1 MALIRIDKYLSVA
14 CGISRTDAK
23 TLIKSGNISVN
34 GVKITKADVKIEENE
49 AVKNANELLCY
60 KKYIYIIM
68 NKPEGILSAA
78 TDKRV
83 KTVIDILPEGLK
95 REGLFP
101 VGRLDKNTTGLLIIT
116 DDGDFG
122 HKVMSPKSKVE
133 KCYFAQL
140 DGEVKDE
147 HIELFRQG
155 IILADGEKCMSA
167 ELKIAEK
174 SSAYVTVSE
183 GKYHQ
188 IKRMFGVVGLGVNKL
203 HRISVGGL
211 VLPADLDSGES
222 RELTEEEIQI
232 IRSKLV

>member
-14 CGISRTDAK
+14 LGISRTDAK
-23 TLIKSGNISVN
+23 LLLKSGNITAN
-34 GVKITKADVKIEENE
+34 GIKLTKGDAKIDEE
-49 AVKNANELLCY
+49 ATVKNGNETLVY
-60 KKYIYIIM
+60 KKYIYIVM

-83 KTVIDILPEGLK
+83 KTVVDILPESLK

-122 HKVMSPKSKVE
+122 HRVTSPKTHTE
-133 KCYFAQL
+133 KCYLAEL
-140 DGEVKDE
+140 DGEVKE
-147 HIELFRQG
+147 EYIALFANG
-155 IILADGEKCMSA
+155 ITLADGELCMPAKLS
-167 ELKIAEK
+167 IAGR
-174 SSAYVTVSE
+174 SSAFVTVRE

-203 HRISVGGL
+203 HRVSIGKL
-211 VLPADLDSGES
+211 TLPEDIAPGCA
-222 RELTEEEIQI
+222 RELTEQELLKIL
-232 IRSKLV
+232 S